1 MKVSSK
7 KEILIS
13 DLCFSS
19 ARIGFNHHQINLEK
33 IEISPDADLNM
44 LTIVVSGSTES
55 VRADYSVSLS
65 NKDALRLAA
74 ELVSVISSQ
83 VD

>member
-1 MKVSSK
+1 MKVSSR

-65 NKDALRLAA
+65 NKEALRLAA
-74 ELVSVISSQ
+74 DLISVISSQ

>member
-1 MKVSSK
+1 MKVSSR

-74 ELVSVISSQ
+74 DLVSVISSQ

>member
-74 ELVSVISSQ
+74 DLVSVISSQ

>member
-7 KEILIS
+7 KEIVIS

-74 ELVSVISSQ
+74 DLVSVISSQ